1 MLGNIRL
8 LLVFSLLLTAIV
20 TIQADEPKSFSRQMN
35 EIKRSG
41 DYVYVESSAQNEADA
56 KASCDA
62 LLNIEIT
69 KYLASTGSQ
78 SQAGGRI
85 GNKLADCNI
94 EYLVQTRGDLV
105 RVFGYVAKNS
115 ISPSTSD
122 KKPQPAKA
130 TNEEKQKVTTPPS
143 AAKKAEETKEESPAD
158 ALAKTVTTKVA
169 TTKVATTKAD
179 ATEAA
184 ASESPVAAPA
194 SHSSVD
200 PLKSEGLELA
210 KWQLDMLETIAKQSD
225 MIKAKRLL
233 NRYKNQYR
241 IKRLGDKSISNPRPT
256 DTFYIIFDNNNKLIA
271 LLAPSSTANHYDM
284 VSGTTV
290 SLDSYSDNPHYWFQ
304 ISQ

>member
-8 LLVFSLLLTAIV
+8 LLVFSLLLTAVV
-20 TIQADEPKSFSRQMN
+20 TTQADEPKSFSKQMN

-41 DYVYVESSAQNEADA
+41 NYVYAEASAQNEADA

-69 KYLASTGSQ
+69 KYLASIGS

-94 EYLVQTRGDLV
+94 EYLVQMRGDLV
-105 RVFGYVAKNS
+105 RVFGYVAKSS

-143 AAKKAEETKEESPAD
+143 AAKKAEETKVESPAD
-158 ALAKTVTTKVA
+158 ALAKTV

-271 LLAPSSTANHYDM
+271 LLAPSPTANHYDM

>member
-8 LLVFSLLLTAIV
+8 LLVFSLLLTAVV
-20 TIQADEPKSFSRQMN
+20 TTQADEPKSFSKQMN

-41 DYVYVESSAQNEADA
+41 NYVYAEASAQNEADA

-105 RVFGYVAKNS
+105 RVFGYVAKSS

-130 TNEEKQKVTTPPS
+130 TIEEKQKVTTPPS
-143 AAKKAEETKEESPAD
+143 AAKKAEETKVESPAD
-158 ALAKTVTTKVA
+158 ALAKTV

-184 ASESPVAAPA
+184 ASESPVAVPA

-271 LLAPSSTANHYDM
+271 LLAPSPTANHYDM